1 MKVLV
6 TDPISDE
13 GKQILT
19 DADIKVEDA
28 SENQSSSKLDLSE
41 IDGWIVRSGTTITAK
56 NIKQAE
62 NLRVIGRAG
71 VGVDNI
77 DIHAATMSGIL
88 VMNTPDANTISAT
101 EHTVALILAL
111 ARNIHE
117 GYHSM
122 IHGKWE
128 REKIIGTELR
138 NKTIGVVGLGKI
150 GTEVI
155 KRLHPFKINVLG
167 FDPYIN
173 KNNYELDYVE
183 IVELDDLCKKSDFIT
198 IHVPKTDS
206 TVGLFDL
213 DRLKMMKPTAQIINC
228 ARGGIIDENALLV
241 ALNDG
246 TISGA
251 ALDVFENEPVIDS
264 PLIRAKNILFT
275 PHLGASTF
283 EANQGVSTAICEQV
297 RDYLI
302 NGTFGN
308 ALNIHI
314 SDMDL
319 LKSLEPYLKLAEQL
333 GSLHQQIACG
343 PVDSISISTAG
354 TLKEINVITLAFLK
368 GFQKEIHGSTVNYIN
383 AAAVAESTGIQVEE
397 TYSHKKIDYSNLIT
411 TTVSING
418 KSLTIWGSLF
428 GETLPRIIFFDGFH
442 LDLNPIG
449 QFLLIY
455 NKDVPGVVGK
465 VGTLLGEIDVNIA
478 GYQLGRKEN
487 SDIAIGLI
495 RVDSIPSLD
504 LINKISSLDE
514 VISATII
521 ALD

>member
-13 GKQILT
+13 GKKILT

-77 DIHAATMSGIL
+77 DIHAATISGIL

-111 ARNIHE
+111 ARNVHE

-297 RDYLI
+297 RDYLV
-302 NGTFGN
+302 NGTIGN
-308 ALNIHI
+308 ALNIPI

-319 LKSLEPYLKLAEQL
+319 LKSLEPYLRLAEQL
-333 GSLHQQIACG
+333 GILHQQIASG
-343 PVDSISISTAG
+343 PVESVSISTAG

-368 GFQKEIHGSTVNYIN
+368 GFLKEIHGSTVNYIN
-383 AAAVAESTGIQVEE
+383 AAAVAESTGIQIEE

-411 TTVSING
+411 ATVTLNG

-428 GETLPRIIFFDGFH
+428 GEALPRIIFFDGFH
-442 LDLNPIG
+442 LDLNPEG

-465 VGTLLGEIDVNIA
+465 VGTLLGEINVNIA
-478 GYQLGRKEN
+478 GYQLGRKEK

-495 RVDSIPSLD
+495 RVDSDPSPD
-504 LINKISSLDE
+504 LVEKIASLDE
-514 VISATII
+514 VISAKFI